1 MTYKSN
7 DKSFFEDIFE
17 KPVEEVKE
25 EINELEKKH
34 TKKFLRLYDFGFQKL
49 RAEIKKRPAQFF
61 FLFVTSFFGSVL
73 TSAVALF
80 IFSGNMIALFA
91 APQVQPEATKGVQV
105 ATSKVEAQK
114 YDPLLLAS
122 KLKKKESD
130 MVIID
135 IRPVDEYVAGHIV
148 TAINIPVYGTNLVD
162 KAGDITPVTI
172 KETFKNYLGAGKL
185 VIIYAQNSYATIPSD
200 IAAVLSEGE
209 MKVKALAVGWEE
221 WKHLNK

>member
-1 MTYKSN
+1 MTYKSKE
-7 DKSFFEDIFE
+7 KSFFEEVFE

-34 TKKFLRLYDFGFQKL
+34 TKKFLRLYDFGFLKL
-49 RAEIKKRPAQFF
+49 RSEIKKRPAQYF

-80 IFSGNMIALFA
+80 IFSGNMIALFT
-91 APQVQPEATKGVQV
+91 APQVKKEAAKGVQV
-105 ATSKVEAQK
+105 AQAKVEAQK

-122 KLKKKESD
+122 KLKKKEAD
-130 MVIID
+130 IVIVD
-135 IRPVDEYVAGHIV
+135 IRPVNEYIAGHIV
-148 TAINIPVYGTNLVD
+148 TAINIPVYGTNLVS
-162 KAGDITPVTI
+162 KAGDIDPATI
-172 KETFKNYLGAGKL
+172 REVFKNYVTNDKL
-185 VIIYAQNSYATIPSD
+185 LVVYAQNSYATIPTD

-209 MKVKALAVGWEE
+209 TKVKALAVGWEE